1 MNYTQIFQ
9 KVRQAFVPVFFL
21 PDPTI
26 TTGFHKKYFFY
37 IFSSFSTLILA
48 PRFSPNV
55 PETGNQAILSRICEN
70 LSPLFF
76 SLFVSKK
83 VLRSSPQKLYFH
95 FSAIFNPNFSIK
107 TTLIFL
113 FLHWNQ
119 QRLLKML
126 ILHEKLV
133 FS

>member
-9 KVRQAFVPVFFL
+9 KVRQAFVPDFSTR
-21 PDPTI
+21 PDHNHW
-26 TTGFHKKYFFY
+26 FSQYFFY

-95 FSAIFNPNFSIK
+95 FSAIFNPNFSVK

-113 FLHWNQ
+113 FLYWNQ